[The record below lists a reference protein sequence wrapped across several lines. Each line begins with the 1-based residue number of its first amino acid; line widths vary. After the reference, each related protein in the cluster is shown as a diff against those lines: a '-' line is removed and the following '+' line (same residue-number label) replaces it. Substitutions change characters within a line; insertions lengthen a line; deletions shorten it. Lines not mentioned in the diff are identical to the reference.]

1 MRHWKVLVLAGL
13 AAAACCFTVASV
25 PAQQGQGAT
34 SAAGPTDL
42 SAQTRAPARRARTR
56 IEIYP
61 LPGPLRRECVAAFQE
76 RWIPQW
82 GGWVLYPG
90 QRCWWTRA
98 PA

>member
-1 MRHWKVLVLAGL
+1 MGRWRIEVLVGFT
-13 AAAACCFTVASV
+13 AATCLCTCVGVAS
-25 PAQQGQGAT
+25 PARQTPG
-34 SAAGPTDL
+34 AAGPSDV
-42 SAQTRAPARRARTR
+42 SAQSRAVPRRARTR
-56 IEIYP
+56 IEIHP
-61 LPGPLRRECVAAFQE
+61 LPGPLRRDCVAVFQE